1 MNIYTYIYIYI
12 HTYMYIYVYIA
23 VPFLRHFQKL
33 QLLMIKHFVVAIN
46 FLFGKILNEN
56 SIIGR

>member
-1 MNIYTYIYIYI
+1 
-12 HTYMYIYVYIA
+12 MYIYVYIA